1 VKVLVTGAS
10 GFVGVNLVHALR
22 AGKHEVVEFSLEKGG
37 DVTDTKLLE
46 KIMGEQR
53 IEAVWHGAAITAGP
67 EREKREAARILEVNT
82 LATVRAL
89 EAAARAGVKRF
100 VYPSSSAV
108 YGETAFAG
116 EGPVAEDEP
125 LRPLNLY
132 GISKVAAESA
142 VLRLGPALGV
152 EVCAGRI
159 NAVFGPYERDTGL
172 RDTLSPHLQMAAMAD
187 EGREAVLAKGA
198 DRDWIYAPDVAQAFV
213 RMLEAPSVPPLA
225 MNITQG
231 ALWPLEIM
239 ARALP
244 GLRWRYGETNLGY
257 GGPIDRARRALSGK
271 RIQDVLG
278 WSPAHL
284 PEAACADYARRLT
297 S

>member
-1 VKVLVTGAS
+1 M
-10 GFVGVNLVHALR
+10 R
-22 AGKHEVVEFSLEKGG
+22 
-37 DVTDTKLLE
+37 
-46 KIMGEQR
+46 EQR

-82 LATVRAL
+82 LATIRAL
-89 EAAARAGVKRF
+89 EAAARAEVRRF
-100 VYPSSSAV
+100 IYPSSSAV
-108 YGETAFAG
+108 YGETAFMG
-116 EGPVAEDEP
+116 DGPIDEDEA

-132 GISKVAAESA
+132 GISKVAAEGA

-159 NAVFGPYERDTGL
+159 NAVFGPFERDTGL
-172 RDTLSPHLQMAAMAD
+172 RDTLSPAPAD
-187 EGREAVLAKGA
+187 GGDGARRTRGGARARRRSRLGLRARCGAGIREDAGGAV
-198 DRDWIYAPDVAQAFV
+198 
-213 RMLEAPSVPPLA
+213 VPPLA

-257 GGPIDRARRALSGK
+257 GGPIDRPRRPLSSK
-271 RIQDVLG
+271 RMQKLLG
-278 WSPAHL
+278 WAPAHS
-284 PEAACADYARRLT
+284 PESACADYAAWVAT
-297 S
+297 SSAPTTGPAAR